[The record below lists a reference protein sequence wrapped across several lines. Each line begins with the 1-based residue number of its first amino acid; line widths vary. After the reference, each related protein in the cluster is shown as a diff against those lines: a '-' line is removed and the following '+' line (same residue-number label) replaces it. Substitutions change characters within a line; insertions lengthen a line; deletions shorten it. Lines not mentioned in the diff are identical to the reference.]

1 MIVAET
7 FTKAKWKIKIYQVL
21 VSISERTYISQ
32 LRIKS
37 NKSSNVTSINNTI
50 KYIPSLE
57 ILTLKGKII
66 GIEKI

>member
-1 MIVAET
+1 MIVAEI